1 MSRKPMRATKS
12 LNDLNRRFLCT
23 IWQLNLVIVGVAVLL
38 VKAFSR

>member
-1 MSRKPMRATKS
+1 MSRKSMTPNKS
-12 LNDLNRRFLCT
+12 LDDLNRQFLSA